1 MDTVYSEN
9 NHIIMVGKVTSD
21 KRFSHEIY
29 GEKFYI
35 FDLSVPRLSGNS
47 DIIPITISER
57 LMVNGELP
65 IGTKITV
72 EGQFRSY
79 NSYGEGKNKLVLTVF
94 AKNVTLLEDQESEV
108 EARKDFISNEVT
120 LIGYICKKPVY
131 RQTPFGREIADILLA
146 VNRAYSKSDYIPCI
160 AWGRTARFCENM
172 EVGTEVKLV
181 GRVQSRQYEKKH
193 EDGTVENKV
202 AYEVSVGSLEVV
214 NQKDDGEAEEAPVE
228 ENKEANEIPVEA
240 FDMMIGNI
248 IDDKEVQDKV
258 GYEKYDIVAANILAD
273 VLVPLTPVIIHQLK
287 KGGIYITSGIIEDK
301 EEVVVEAVK
310 KAGLEVLEVN
320 HQGEWVSVTARKN

>member
-228 ENKEANEIPVEA
+228 EKMNKV
-240 FDMMIGNI
+240 
-248 IDDKEVQDKV
+248 
-258 GYEKYDIVAANILAD
+258 DIFEEQFGR
-273 VLVPLTPVIIHQLK
+273 PLTPMEFDSIKEWVQSGYSEEIILK
-287 KGGIYITSGIIEDK
+287 ALK
-301 EEVVVEAVK
+301 EAVK
-310 KAGLEVLEVN
+310 SQVLTLRYIEGILINWAQNGVKERYIDEKP
-320 HQGEWVSVTARKN
+320 QERKVEESHYHWWEDE